1 MKSLSWRRKPRCQS
15 VSGCKA
21 DIRAAS
27 SSCRSSSSPFF
38 ARPSFCDRSGEYR
51 DANTTA
57 NVRQDYQSARTKRK
71 TPPERENRH
80 CWRSRR
86 SSYFERESVQQRQL
100 SSLVH
105 YERNRKSN
113 KKSAK
118 VKEKKSLAIFK
129 KFALIVTD
137 HKITMSK
144 KIIRVEDAHELIDM
158 KWKLLF
164 AIANNN
170 VVMTKKQLDRNC
182 ICITVKTQLRSDVI
196 VTRPP
201 WSLPRH
207 EVGESI
213 CILRIDYFNYLENA
227 ISRQYQPMCTCTG
240 IINVFSLPD
249 QIIARHI
256 ASYLYIMTVGSR
268 RNRQRIARLPIK
280 CSEF

>member
-118 VKEKKSLAIFK
+118 VKEKKSVAIFK

-144 KIIRVEDAHELIDM
+144 KSE
-158 KWKLLF
+158 WKMHMNWSTWNGNCYSRLRRRGDDEE
-164 AIANNN
+164 A
-170 VVMTKKQLDRNC
+170 TRSQLHSHNR
-182 ICITVKTQLRSDVI
+182 
-196 VTRPP
+196 
-201 WSLPRH
+201 
-207 EVGESI
+207 
-213 CILRIDYFNYLENA
+213 ENA
-227 ISRQYQPMCTCTG
+227 VTIRRHCHWTALIFATARGGRINLHSSHRLLQLSGECDLAPISA
-240 IINVFSLPD
+240 NVHVHRYT
-249 QIIARHI
+249 RH
-256 ASYLYIMTVGSR
+256 
-268 RNRQRIARLPIK
+268 N
-280 CSEF
+280 